1 MTFDGSADLHAD
13 ADLIVGGM
21 LVDFKAN
28 QGSKPRADG
37 TRAASLARTDIDQL
51 LGYTLMDYFNA
62 YGLHSIAIYAV
73 RFGYLATWP
82 YRDDGRPPGLTLA
95 ARHPVPRT
103 SGEGWRGA
111 YSST

>member
-28 QGSKPRADG
+28 QGGKPRADG

-51 LGYTLMDYFNA
+51 LGYTLMDTPTPTA
-62 YGLHSIAIYAV
+62 CTASRSTRSGSAISPA
-73 RFGYLATWP
+73 
-82 YRDDGRPPGLTLA
+82 GRSPSSAPG
-95 ARHPVPRT
+95 
-103 SGEGWRGA
+103 
-111 YSST
+111 